1 VRSTGLALA
10 LLAFSGPAWAQQ
22 PTVSPAVE
30 RLLRRDSTAA
40 VWLFVRAVTPLD
52 EVAEAVVRAGGAVRR
67 RSEWLHALSANIT
80 RGALAGL
87 RGDRRLERIQ
97 PVARFRRPNLPLSGP
112 SLAPRAPGATAQ
124 DSLYGPSAMPFRRLR
139 LFPLVDRGFH
149 ANGVRI
155 ALLDTGFEIA
165 HSAFDSVR
173 TRVVADSDFVFSDGV
188 VSNEPDDAAGPGC
201 NVSASCHGT
210 ATWSLLAANVPGT
223 MIGVAPD
230 AQYILAK
237 TEDVRSE
244 RRVEE
249 DNYVAAL
256 EWAASLGAK
265 VVSASLGY
273 LTFDDGTGYTASQM
287 NGDIAVTTIAAD
299 IAAQRGITVVISNG
313 NDGPNPRTLST
324 PADGDSVLAVGAE
337 DSTGV
342 LATFSSRGPTADDRI
357 KPDVTAPGVA
367 VWVVN
372 TQASG
377 GFSRL
382 NGTSFAAPL
391 IAGAA
396 ALLREIHPQ
405 LTGVEVRDAL
415 RRAGNGA
422 SRPDNDRGFGL
433 PDVLAAATFP
443 YGITVS
449 DPRDSLL
456 TSVTPTFVWSTP
468 GVPAFGNPVTY
479 RLTVSRADTSPQVV
493 LLDTALSA
501 TQATLA
507 RAQPPGRRLGFAL
520 QATGADSA
528 VLALTGAVQYVVP
541 AWADLLTLDDP
552 AGNTVRDVRPT
563 FRWTAPAVVSP
574 PGPFRFNVEIFRTDN
589 DEVVMRATGLDTTA
603 FTPPADLEL
612 NTPYRWRVVSHLGSD
627 TATTVSQGA
636 FVVVDGSVPPVTLL
650 FQNFPNPFPNPALGL
665 SATCLWFDLAT
676 SGTVRLEILDL
687 RGHRVRTLVPGDAFP
702 APLPAGRYGRP
713 GSGAGG
719 RCDVNLE
726 WDGRAEDGTAV
737 RQGVY
742 LAKLVTP
749 DGTFFKRIVFLGAP

>member
-1 VRSTGLALA
+1 
-10 LLAFSGPAWAQQ
+10 
-22 PTVSPAVE
+22 VE
-30 RLLRRDSTAA
+30 RLLQRDSTAA

-97 PVARFRRPNLPLSGP
+97 PVARFRRPNLPPSGP
-112 SLAPRAPGATAQ
+112 LPPTPYAPGATAQ
-124 DSLYGPSAMPFRRLR
+124 DSLFGRSAMPLRRLR
-139 LFPLVDRGFH
+139 LFPLVDRGFRG
-149 ANGVRI
+149 NGLRI
-155 ALLDTGFEIA
+155 AMLDTGFETGNAAFATATVIA
-165 HSAFDSVR
+165 QQ
-173 TRVVADSDFVFSDGV
+173 DFVFNDGV
-188 VSNEPDDAAGPGC
+188 VSNEPNDAPG
-201 NVSASCHGT
+201 ASQHGT
-210 ATWSLLAANVPGT
+210 ATWSLLAANVPGSL
-223 MIGVAPD
+223 IGIAPD
-230 AQYILAK
+230 AQYLLAK

-244 RRVEE
+244 TTAEE
-249 DNYVAAL
+249 DNFVAAL
-256 EWAASLGAK
+256 EWANSRGAR

-273 LTFDDGTGYTASQM
+273 LAGSDFNYTAAQL
-287 NGDIAVTTIAAD
+287 NGDIAVTTMAAD
-299 IAAQRGITVVISNG
+299 LAAQRGIAVVVSMG
-313 NDGPNPRTLST
+313 NDGPAQRSLST
-324 PADGDSVLAVGAE
+324 PADGDSVVAVGAE
-337 DSTGV
+337 DSTGA
-342 LATFSSRGPTADDRI
+342 LAAFSSRGPTADDRI

-377 GFSRL
+377 GFGRL

-391 IAGAA
+391 VAGAA

-449 DPRDSLL
+449 EPRDSLL
-456 TSVTPTFVWSTP
+456 TSVTPAFAWSTP

-507 RAQPPGRRLGFAL
+507 RAQSPGRRLGFAL